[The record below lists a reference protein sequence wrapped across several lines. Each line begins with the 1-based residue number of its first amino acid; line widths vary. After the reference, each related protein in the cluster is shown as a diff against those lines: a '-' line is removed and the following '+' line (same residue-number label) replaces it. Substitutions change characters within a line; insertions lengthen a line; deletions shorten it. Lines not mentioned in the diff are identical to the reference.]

1 MKLPILRVLKAFF
14 FAVLLTY
21 ALASVM
27 ATLSVLGNLQ
37 SMGVDVSVAVALRTA
52 FHDLVGLSSSYL
64 VLILLALALGFPV
77 AAGLSKIMPSYRLVL
92 FVLAGFTAIVALH
105 VIMKAVFGVSGIAAA
120 RTMSGLIVQGA
131 AGAVGGYVY
140 YHFSRPLVGQL

>member
-1 MKLPILRVLKAFF
+1 MLRVLKAFF

-52 FHDLVGLSSSYL
+52 IHDMVGLSSSYL
-64 VLILLALALGFPV
+64 VLILLALALGLPV
-77 AAGLSKIMPSYRLVL
+77 AAGLSKVMPSCRLVL

-105 VIMKAVFGVSGIAAA
+105 VIVKAIFGLSAIAAT
-120 RTMSGLIVQGA
+120 RTMSGLIIQGA

-140 YHFSRPLVGQL
+140 YRFSRPIVGKL

>member
-1 MKLPILRVLKAFF
+1 MLRVLKAFF

-52 FHDLVGLSSSYL
+52 LHDLVGLSLSYL
-64 VLILLALALGFPV
+64 VLILLALALGLPV
-77 AAGLSKIMPSYRLVL
+77 AGGLSKIMPSYRLVL

-105 VIMKAVFGVSGIAAA
+105 LIMKAIFGLSAIAAT
-120 RTMSGLIVQGA
+120 RTMPGLIIQGA

-140 YHFSRPLVGQL
+140 HYFSRPIVGEL